1 MDMDEERTI
10 MKDTMKTYKRKERDQ
25 EKGKRKNVI
34 EEKKKVKKVK
44 TSLSETGES
53 LRIKMSPKSLYS
65 IIPKLSEEQRNAVT
79 EIGFKSLLGLSL
91 LNVIES

>member
-25 EKGKRKNVI
+25 EKGKRTNVI
-34 EEKKKVKKVK
+34 EEKIKVKKVK

-53 LRIKMSPKSLYS
+53 LRTRMSLKSLYS
-65 IIPKLSEEQRNAVT
+65 IIPKLSKEQRKAVT
-79 EIGFKSLLGLSL
+79 EIGFGSLLYLSL
-91 LNVIES
+91 SECH